1 MLKEALIMLGA
12 SAISG
17 AMSSEPTSKP
27 KEGKSVGFIDA
38 FLMSSG
44 AMKPGDDVKQVTP
57 FTAPEGVRPRSVAEL
72 TRGQPTTR
80 AVRTD
85 PIQRLVQSD
94 PRVSNAVSQMLTQS
108 SNQQMRDFSSKYATR
123 ATTPQGRKTLVS
135 KQPGDIK
142 VGA

>member
-1 MLKEALIMLGA
+1 MLKQALIMLGA

-17 AMSSEPTSKP
+17 AIGSEPTSKP
-27 KEGKSVGFIDA
+27 KEGDSVGFVDA
-38 FLMSSG
+38 LLMTTG
-44 AMKPGDDVKQVTP
+44 AMKPGDGVKQVTP
-57 FTAPEGVRPRSVAEL
+57 FTAPEGVRPRSIGEL
-72 TRGQPTTR
+72 TQGRPTTR
-80 AVRTD
+80 AMRTD

-94 PRVSNAVSQMLTQS
+94 PRVNSAVSQMLTQS

-142 VGA
+142 VRA